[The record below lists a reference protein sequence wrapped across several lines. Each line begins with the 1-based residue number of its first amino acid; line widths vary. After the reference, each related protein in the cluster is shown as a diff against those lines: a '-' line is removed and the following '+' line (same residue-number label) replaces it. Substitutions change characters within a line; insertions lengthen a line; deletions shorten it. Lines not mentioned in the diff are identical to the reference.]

1 MSSIKSALEMQDL
14 FFSEFSFAQKR
25 SSAIKKISTNIA
37 VSYATKVD
45 DKNQVKVQIDLTIK
59 DEGEELSLF
68 LRAIGY
74 FKLILEDEDNMLA
87 EQILKKNT
95 VSIMLPYIRS
105 QVSLLT
111 TQPGLT
117 PIMLQPI
124 DVNELIKD

>member
-74 FKLILEDEDNMLA
+74 FKLILEDEDDMLA

>member
-1 MSSIKSALEMQDL
+1 MGNIKSTLQMQDL

-25 SSAIKKISTNIA
+25 SGKPKQMHTNIS
-37 VSYATKVD
+37 VSYATKSD
-45 DKNQVKVQIDLTIK
+45 DKNQIKVQIDLTIK
-59 DEGEELSLF
+59 DDSGELSLF
-68 LRAIGY
+68 LRTIGF
-74 FKLILEDEDNMLA
+74 FKLTMENAEEAIA

-105 QVSLLT
+105 QVSLIT
-111 TQPGLT
+111 TQPGIV

>member
-1 MSSIKSALEMQDL
+1 MQDL

-45 DKNQVKVQIDLTIK
+45 DKNQVKVQIDLTIT

-74 FKLILEDEDNMLA
+74 FKLILENEDNMLA